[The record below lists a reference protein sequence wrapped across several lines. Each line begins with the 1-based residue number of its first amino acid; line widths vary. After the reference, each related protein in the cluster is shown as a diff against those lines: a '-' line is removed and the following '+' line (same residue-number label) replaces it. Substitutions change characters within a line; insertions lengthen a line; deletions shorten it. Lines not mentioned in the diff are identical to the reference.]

1 VRLSQIGDRDT
12 GLQLFAAATGVLP
25 AMYKARKWFVTR
37 GDLEYTALWILYAA
51 TPLAKVEVVGARQI
65 ADREVIPQ
73 AMKLNPWLFKT
84 VYSDLL
90 NTRKT
95 PKNVQAALETLE
107 AEMAKRAP
115 KLFRPIIDHLHEV
128 GEARSCIELEDH

>member
-1 VRLSQIGDRDT
+1 
-12 GLQLFAAATGVLP
+12 
-25 AMYKARKWFVTR
+25 
-37 GDLEYTALWILYAA
+37 
-51 TPLAKVEVVGARQI
+51 GARQI

-73 AMKLNPWLFKT
+73 AMKLNPGLFKT

-95 PKNVQAALETLE
+95 PKNVQTALETLE

-128 GEARSCIELEDH
+128 GEARSCIELEDHFKRNFGIEGVTLACEYLADQGLVGKASVPVHLTRKSNVDIQQLAFVYLEK